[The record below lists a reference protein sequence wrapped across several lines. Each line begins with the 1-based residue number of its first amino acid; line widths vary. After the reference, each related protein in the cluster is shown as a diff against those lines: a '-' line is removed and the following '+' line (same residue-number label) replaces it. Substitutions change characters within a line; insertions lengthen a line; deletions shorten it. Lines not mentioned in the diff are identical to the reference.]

1 MFFMDAV
8 RGVFQLNSVVAC
20 KVVKG
25 KTIFQGGSIKQLEQI
40 VQRLVQATERDG
52 EVSLFMSRYNLLK
65 YGQIKVIYTCKMLLI
80 VT

>member
-1 MFFMDAV
+1 MCEVTSLGLLRKKSDPSLSQKKK
-8 RGVFQLNSVVAC
+8 RPQSS
-20 KVVKG
+20 
-25 KTIFQGGSIKQLEQI
+25 SIKQLEQI